1 MNNNIFLFG
10 NIYKLVNKYE
20 KNENGQEITF
30 LKDDKKIVRFI
41 TDTDREKLYESKTS
55 YEINKNTFISEN
67 YTSEKS
73 MAIIWNRYT
82 ANILSSEKR
91 KGKDLSKFSSEEI
104 SGLMASIISSS
115 ENTKTSIYGF
125 IEKYVTLQYNRGEIL
140 SNPIDKINKE
150 DVVKVNKKMVELKM
164 TSIEQIDELLERM
177 YTLHLQTEDEII
189 EEDEID
195 PSTGKKKRKQSKK
208 GLNVFNFI
216 SILLSRYG
224 ILGKDMSQMTN
235 LRWEDINEEKMIVQV
250 RDEFDNIKELPIDEV
265 FLKWIKRAKLEDVQV
280 NNKNCSIV
288 DNGYVIKTSSGAKS
302 QSEKPVKNTIYTNY
316 KISFERIEEYI
327 ISFKDLKNSRI
338 IELLLE
344 IRKYRKVSN
353 YDILDIIGLFESGE
367 INAGRWNTL
376 ANLWFTLFNE
386 YPVKMNNNGVI
397 ERELAFD
404 EDAHEIASRFRLK
417 VFGEDFNQ
425 PTPECIMEIVRK
437 ER

>member
-1 MNNNIFLFG
+1 MNNKIFLFG
-10 NIYKLVNKYE
+10 EMYQLVSKYE
-20 KNENGQEITF
+20 KDDKGREIT
-30 LKDDKKIVRFI
+30 LSKYDKKIIKFI
-41 TDTDREKLYESKTS
+41 TDTDREKLYKSKTA
-55 YEINKNTFISEN
+55 YEINKNTFIAEN

-91 KGKDLSKFSSEEI
+91 KGKDLAKFSSEEI

-125 IEKYVTLQYNRGEIL
+125 VEKYVTLQYNRGEIL

-164 TSIEQIDELLERM
+164 TSIEQVDKLLERM
-177 YTLHLQTEDEII
+177 YTLHLQEEDEIV

-195 PSTGKKKRKQSKK
+195 PKTGKKKRKQSKK

-224 ILGKDMSQMTN
+224 ILGRDMISMVN
-235 LRWEDINEEKMIVQV
+235 LRWEDINEEKMTVQI
-250 RDEFDNIKELPIDEV
+250 RDEFDNIKELPIDEI
-265 FLKWIKRAKLEDVQV
+265 FLKWIHRAKLEDVQV
-280 NNKNCSIV
+280 NNRNCAVI
-288 DNGYVIKTSSGAKS
+288 DNGFVIKTSAGSKS

-316 KISFERIEEYI
+316 KISFERVGEYI

-353 YDILDIIGLFESGE
+353 YDILDVISLFESGE

-376 ANLWFTLFNE
+376 ANLFFTLFNE
-386 YPVKMNNNGVI
+386 QPVKMNNSGVI

-404 EDAHEIASRFRLK
+404 ENAHEIASRFRLK
-417 VFGEDFNQ
+417 AFGEDFNM
-425 PTPECIMEIVRK
+425 PTPACIMEIITKKR
-437 ER
+437 